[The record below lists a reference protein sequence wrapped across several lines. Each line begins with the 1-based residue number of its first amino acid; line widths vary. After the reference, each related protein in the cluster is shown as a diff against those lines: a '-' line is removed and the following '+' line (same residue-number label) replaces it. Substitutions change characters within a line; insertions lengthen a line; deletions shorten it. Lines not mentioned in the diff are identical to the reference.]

1 MDFVVGGEV
10 DDTDDFVYEQTE
22 AERADG
28 PVQPDDAEM
37 TEAAL
42 LETPDS
48 EPLSR
53 ADFDLLP
60 LVLKLVEAHQGGVDA
75 AQCAATARELRQRL
89 DRCERLTRQLEAQEA
104 SATAAGAGNA
114 SVSAAAHLA
123 TLERRIAIL
132 QKQKD
137 RHKPAT

>member
-10 DDTDDFVYEQTE
+10 DDTDDLVYEQTE

-28 PVQPDDAEM
+28 PVQPEDAEM

-60 LVLKLVEAHQGGVDA
+60 LVLKLVEALA
-75 AQCAATARELRQRL
+75 RATR
-89 DRCERLTRQLEAQEA
+89 
-104 SATAAGAGNA
+104 
-114 SVSAAAHLA
+114 V
-123 TLERRIAIL
+123 
-132 QKQKD
+132 
-137 RHKPAT
+137 

>member
-28 PVQPDDAEM
+28 PAQPDDAEM

-53 ADFDLLP
+53 AD
-60 LVLKLVEAHQGGVDA
+60 LVQRFLF
-75 AQCAATARELRQRL
+75 LRKS
-89 DRCERLTRQLEAQEA
+89 A
-104 SATAAGAGNA
+104 SAR
-114 SVSAAAHLA
+114 VAHCS
-123 TLERRIAIL
+123 TSEV
-132 QKQKD
+132 
-137 RHKPAT
+137 